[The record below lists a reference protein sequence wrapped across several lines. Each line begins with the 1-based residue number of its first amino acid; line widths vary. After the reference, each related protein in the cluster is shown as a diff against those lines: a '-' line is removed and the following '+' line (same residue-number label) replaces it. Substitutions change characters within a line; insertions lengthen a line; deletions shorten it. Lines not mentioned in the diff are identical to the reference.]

1 MVYTD
6 IVSNV
11 INNGHLSSTVT
22 LECRVRQGCPL
33 SPLLYCLVAETLGQ
47 AIRSHKSIEGIQI
60 PGARCKQSK
69 VSQYVDD
76 MMPILANDFSIS
88 RAFDIISIFEQGSGS
103 CLNAKKTEGLWI
115 GSAAGRL
122 TGPVD
127 ITWVPDKLKILGV
140 YFGNANTDHANWD
153 NRISKLEKRLN
164 MWKSRTLSFKGKAII
179 INTLGA
185 SGLWYTATVIPMPD
199 WVHTNVTKLI
209 YDFLWNG
216 KTEQVKPE
224 VCQLPLD
231 QGGLAVVNPLQKSHA
246 LMLRWVPPIGD
257 PDYESKWIYFAC
269 YWLGFDLSRKMNS
282 WSFLQSNDVPKYLGD
297 SPQHISALSLKPW
310 QN

>member
-1 MVYTD
+1 M
-6 IVSNV
+6 
-11 INNGHLSSTVT
+11 
-22 LECRVRQGCPL
+22 
-33 SPLLYCLVAETLGQ
+33 
-47 AIRSHKSIEGIQI
+47 
-60 PGARCKQSK
+60 
-69 VSQYVDD
+69 
-76 MMPILANDFSIS
+76 
-88 RAFDIISIFEQGSGS
+88 
-103 CLNAKKTEGLWI
+103 
-115 GSAAGRL
+115 
-122 TGPVD
+122 
-127 ITWVPDKLKILGV
+127 
-140 YFGNANTDHANWD
+140 
-153 NRISKLEKRLN
+153 
-164 MWKSRTLSFKGKAII
+164 I